1 MELSSTDRG
10 GEILRAQDHG
20 TIWEVVYREGGGK
33 VSSVY
38 FDHRCFAQFYEGTVG
53 GSFYEDYQFG
63 RGAKYVSD
71 QLAGLRIVV
80 EGEPFNQV
88 VRPEEDW

>member
-1 MELSSTDRG
+1 MGLSRNDKG

-20 TIWEVVYREGGGK
+20 TVWEVVYRDGRGRAN
-33 VSSVY
+33 SVY
-38 FDHRCFAQFYEGTVG
+38 FDHRCFAQFYEGVVG

-63 RGAKYVSD
+63 RGARYVSD

-80 EGEPFNQV
+80 DGEPFNQV
-88 VRPEEDW
+88 VRLEEDG